1 MADVELDDEESLD
14 DELDEV
20 DDVLVELELPE
31 SEELEDAAGVLLLA
45 AARESVR

>member
-1 MADVELDDEESLD
+1 MADVELDDEESPD

-20 DDVLVELELPE
+20 DDVLLELELPE
-31 SEELEDAAGVLLLA
+31 SEELEEAAGVLLLA